1 MTLSR
6 ALQIIH
12 EQNERIR
19 ALSDVE
25 ERLKRLQMEYDRLQS
40 ESSFPKP
47 NQESRVRHFLHSHY
61 G

>member
-6 ALQIIH
+6 AQQIIH

-19 ALSDVE
+19 VLTGVE

-47 NQESRVRHFLHSHY
+47 NQDNRVHCLL
-61 G
+61 